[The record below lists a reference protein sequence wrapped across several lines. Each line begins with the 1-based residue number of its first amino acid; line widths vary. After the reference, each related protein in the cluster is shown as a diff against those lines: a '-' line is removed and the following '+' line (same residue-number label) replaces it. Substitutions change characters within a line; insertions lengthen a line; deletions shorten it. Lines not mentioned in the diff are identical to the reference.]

1 LVEHWSVSETEA
13 GSSNFSIFVKRY
25 IGNELLSAN
34 TILLAALALY
44 LDLNEILNL

>member
-1 LVEHWSVSETEA
+1 MSETEA
-13 GSSNFSIFVKRY
+13 SSSYLSIFVKRN
-25 IGNELLSAN
+25 IGYKLLPAN

>member
-1 LVEHWSVSETEA
+1 MSEAEA
-13 GSSNFSIFVKRY
+13 SCSYLSIFVKRNV
-25 IGNELLSAN
+25 GDKLLPAY